1 MKKASGAPDENCI
14 FCRIAK
20 GTIPADI
27 VAESDDALA
36 FRDVNPQSPTHLLI
50 VPRRHVVSIED
61 ATEADGLGDLLLFA
75 ARIAREEG
83 LAEKGYR
90 IVINTGEDG
99 GQTVD
104 HLHFHV
110 LGGRRLKW
118 PPG

>member
-1 MKKASGAPDENCI
+1 MKKASVESDENCI

-27 VAESDDALA
+27 IAESDDALA
-36 FRDVNPQSPTHLLI
+36 FRDVNPQAPAHFLV
-50 VPRRHVVSIED
+50 VPRRHVASIED

-90 IVINTGEDG
+90 IVINTGKDG

-110 LGGRRLKW
+110 VGGRAMKW